1 MTPEF
6 VESCDKMN
14 RLFGKSAFL
23 CVVCRRLAGKINT
36 TFQEFEAKLAD
47 MEGRLKT
54 AELERKILAA
64 KVESYETKSNQ
75 VTNKIVG
82 MEKEIES
89 GMEKAKK
96 EVKDEVAEELKERE
110 ERSENVVIYGLV
122 EADEDEAER
131 RKEHDKGKMEAL
143 AKEIGVSLEGEV
155 EVRFRAGKKRED
167 GKPRPMIVRI
177 EREETR
183 QRLLSNARKLARKE
197 EWRSVFVAHD
207 LTWKQREEARM
218 EEKKLREEADR
229 KTQEAKNGGR
239 GGGRY
244 IVVGQRGR
252 RRVVWKEGL
261 AETE

>member
-1 MTPEF
+1 M
-6 VESCDKMN
+6 V
-14 RLFGKSAFL
+14 
-23 CVVCRRLAGKINT
+23 
-36 TFQEFEAKLAD
+36 
-47 MEGRLKT
+47 
-54 AELERKILAA
+54 
-64 KVESYETKSNQ
+64 
-75 VTNKIVG
+75 
-82 MEKEIES
+82 
-89 GMEKAKK
+89 
-96 EVKDEVAEELKERE
+96 
-110 ERSENVVIYGLV
+110 YGLA
-122 EADEDEAER
+122 EAEDEEAER
-131 RKEHDKGKMEAL
+131 RKEHDKAKMEAL
-143 AKEIGVSLEGEV
+143 ADEIGVSLEGEV
-155 EVRFRAGKKRED
+155 EVRFRAGRKRED

-197 EWRSVFVAHD
+197 EWRSVFLSHD

-261 AETE
+261 VETE